1 MPEGYLYIRVFKVKV
16 ISRAPSPAKVNLG
29 LWVLGKRSDGYH
41 DILTLFHA
49 IDLCDEIL
57 VEEGPFRV
65 ETNTGIPM
73 EENLVYR
80 ALVEFQ
86 RRTGREVEYRVYIS
100 KKIPEGSGLGG
111 GSSNVATV
119 LKEINRLEGDLL
131 PEEEISEIAG
141 SVSSDAPFFVKGG
154 TQLGAGRGDV
164 LRELENLELDI
175 TLVIPRV
182 KASTPE
188 VYSRLR
194 EEHFTD
200 VNPEEVISMV
210 MEGRYELLENK
221 LGELAC
227 EVYPE
232 IGEVVRFIEHLG
244 FKALVSGSGSAVF
257 YIGKPTKELVAGAR
271 LRGWSVFETKSW
283 LGV

>member
-1 MPEGYLYIRVFKVKV
+1 MKV
-16 ISRAPSPAKVNLG
+16 ISRALSPAKVNLG

-57 VEEGPFRV
+57 IEEGPFRV

-86 RRTGREVEYRVYIS
+86 RRTGREVEYRIYIS

-188 VYSRLR
+188 VYSRFR